1 MRPKCR
7 RQMLNLE
14 RGVGFSKD
22 RFTVAQNDQFADSL
36 GPQMKAIRSL
46 GSGKDGLDSFEPSK
60 NSRRGL
66 GVSGRAKPYVTR
78 AAEGAVVLDIF
89 VALGGEGKLQFEAAI
104 LASLGE
110 IPTTR
115 LGVHAVVGR
124 DQERRIRRCSD
135 RTAKQDVKPSE
146 MIFRLRCRSRP
157 GVHRVVGRVNI
168 EATQVWAI
176 LEWWLGGNIPEP
188 VVDLSAVDGWWCS
201 YLNLFGG
208 RGLGSDGESREFLA
222 SRATVF
228 FLAVSRADLTPRV
241 AARSKRVERSK

>member
-1 MRPKCR
+1 MVSRSTPSSAMIGSIALILVQSPSHIKVRPNRVGRWQRAGDIINDEWNDRFVERSVRPKCR

-78 AAEGAVVLDIF
+78 AAESAVVLDIF
-89 VALGGEGKLQFEAAI
+89 VALGGEGKPEFEAAI

-115 LGVHAVVGR
+115 LRVHAVVGR

-146 MIFRLRCRSRP
+146 MIL
-157 GVHRVVGRVNI
+157 
-168 EATQVWAI
+168 
-176 LEWWLGGNIPEP
+176 
-188 VVDLSAVDGWWCS
+188 
-201 YLNLFGG
+201 
-208 RGLGSDGESREFLA
+208 
-222 SRATVF
+222 
-228 FLAVSRADLTPRV
+228 
-241 AARSKRVERSK
+241 